1 MALTKVINNALGFP
15 LALSGNRTYIATN
28 TFMGKSAGNNT
39 DTAPDGGTWDTV
51 YTTHTL
57 NGSTKYCII
66 QLFGG
71 GGQGARTHNP
81 HFGGAGGGSGA
92 YVKFLLDVTDS
103 NFASDNGNDTTL
115 NFILGDGVR
124 STTGISDGEDTKF
137 EVSTTA
143 IITAGGGSGGS
154 SLTGGS
160 GGSVSW
166 TDKSYTYKIM
176 LLSGL
181 TGENGLGNSGSSTNR
196 KPGVG
201 APNPLGFGGSAMEG
215 VLLASDRD
223 GLDATGFGGGGGGG
237 MRAGGGSELNGGSGY
252 NGAIIIEEYA

>member
-103 NFASDNGNDTTL
+103 NLYINNCFNVAFKLLNDLQECSAKGTL
-115 NFILGDGVR
+115 FR
-124 STTGISDGEDTKF
+124 SFKF
-137 EVSTTA
+137 LFSCFLQLHPFFLRSRICRCE
-143 IITAGGGSGGS
+143 
-154 SLTGGS
+154 
-160 GGSVSW
+160 
-166 TDKSYTYKIM
+166 
-176 LLSGL
+176 
-181 TGENGLGNSGSSTNR
+181 R
-196 KPGVG
+196 
-201 APNPLGFGGSAMEG
+201 
-215 VLLASDRD
+215 
-223 GLDATGFGGGGGGG
+223 
-237 MRAGGGSELNGGSGY
+237 
-252 NGAIIIEEYA
+252 